1 MLGIWADTFMT
12 ATMTDDRAARR
23 AADDAPAPRVE
34 RRWRAGGLLRESER
48 GLAAASALFG
58 REGR

>member
-12 ATMTDDRAARR
+12 ATMTDDRAGRDVGDVARTPR
-23 AADDAPAPRVE
+23 AE
-34 RRWRAGGLLRESER
+34 TRRMGGALLREAGR

-58 REGR
+58 GQRR